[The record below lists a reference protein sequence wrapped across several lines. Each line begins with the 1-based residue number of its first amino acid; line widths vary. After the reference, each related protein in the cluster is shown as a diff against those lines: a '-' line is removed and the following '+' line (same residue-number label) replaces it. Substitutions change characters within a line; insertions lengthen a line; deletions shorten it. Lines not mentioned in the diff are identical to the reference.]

1 MDKNNETKK
10 GEVNKDET
18 KSRKERKIDLSLQ
31 EVARQL
37 EEMEANYARLS
48 QDMPAPARKMEERIQ
63 SLQKELDEI
72 SDKMLAHKLK
82 RLASSKMLEVVGEK
96 KQELVQKE
104 KSLPQQKKPVAKP
117 SDARP
122 KKPADYQ
129 SSTFKCKSDL
139 DQCLLDSKNAL
150 DKALC
155 FTLFIR
161 CALKG

>member
-1 MDKNNETKK
+1 MDNDNETKSETK
-10 GEVNKDET
+10 KDEA

-48 QDMPAPARKMEERIQ
+48 QTMPAPARKMEERIQ

-72 SDKMLAHKLK
+72 SDRMLAHKLK
-82 RLASSKMLEVVGEK
+82 RLASSKMLEAVGEK
-96 KQELVQKE
+96 KQELVLQE
-104 KSLPQQKKPVAKP
+104 QQPARKATATKKATT
-117 SDARP
+117 

-139 DQCLLDSKNAL
+139 DRCQLDSKNAL

-161 CALKG
+161 CIIKG